1 MRVVELPVASRDGH
15 RFTLEAILPENARG
29 RLLWLPALG
38 VSARHYRPFAEA
50 LAKRG
55 VAAFLHE
62 WRGHGSSSLR
72 ARRGCDW
79 GYRDLLLDI
88 EASEAAAAAQVPEVR
103 RVLGGHSLGGQLA
116 ACRLGLDSSAADAL
130 WLVASGA
137 PYWRAF
143 PYPTRCWLPLAYRF
157 LPWLARRVGHLPGR
171 RIGFGGSEA
180 AGVMA
185 DWGRSALSGRYA
197 PSGVPTNLEADMARF
212 TGEVRGLALR
222 DDWLGPMSSL
232 QHLTSK
238 LAHARVALDTI
249 DAGMLGT
256 VADHYGWMR
265 HPEALVRILLAPV
278 DPEHSKEPATSSIE
292 AGKQY
297 RY

>member
-1 MRVVELPVASRDGH
+1 MRVVELPVATRDGH
-15 RFTLEAILPENARG
+15 RFTLEAILPENARA

-38 VSARHYRPFAEA
+38 VSARHYRPIAEA
-50 LAKRG
+50 LAKHD
-55 VAAFLHE
+55 VAVFLHE

-72 ARRGCDW
+72 AGRGCDW
-79 GYRDLLLDI
+79 GYRELLLDI
-88 EASEAAAAAQVPEVR
+88 ETSEAAAAAQAPEVR
-103 RVLGGHSLGGQLA
+103 RLIGGHSLGGQLA
-116 ACRLGLDSSAADAL
+116 ACRLRLDPAAADAL

-180 AGVMA
+180 AGVMT
-185 DWGRSALSGRYA
+185 DWGRSALSGLYA
-197 PSGVPTNLEADMARF
+197 PAGVTADLEAGMTCFA
-212 TGEVRGLALR
+212 GEVRGLALR

-232 QHLTSK
+232 LYLTSK
-238 LAHARVALDTI
+238 LAHARVALDTL

-256 VADHYGWMR
+256 VADHYGWMLQ
-265 HPEALVRILLAPV
+265 PEIVAQALSAPV
-278 DPEHSKEPATSSIE
+278 DREHSEEPASSSVE
-292 AGKQY
+292 AGK
-297 RY
+297 